1 MPNKKDKKKKAE
13 AEFLESFLI
22 EIYGRRNQ
30 AIKDLEAAKHS
41 APEKLNEIFERI
53 GVNPDDRQAMLDEL
67 LQDIFGFGILD
78 GFIKDPSLL
87 LMAVASTGR
96 AYIQKEKEKEVL
108 NLKLESPLTLH
119 VLFERLAQNSEMIF
133 AEGFPFARF
142 EHPKGFQVMA
152 LMFPLIEE
160 GMMLILEKPSYR
172 LSMMKNLD
180 RF

>member
-30 AIKDLEAAKHS
+30 AINDLEAAKHS
-41 APEKLNEIFERI
+41 APEKLHEILEKI

-87 LMAVASTGR
+87 LIAVASTGR
-96 AYIQKEKEKEVL
+96 A
-108 NLKLESPLTLH
+108 
-119 VLFERLAQNSEMIF
+119 
-133 AEGFPFARF
+133 
-142 EHPKGFQVMA
+142 
-152 LMFPLIEE
+152 
-160 GMMLILEKPSYR
+160 
-172 LSMMKNLD
+172 
-180 RF
+180 